1 MSHKIKKRPKPM
13 SDCMSIKEIEQF
25 NAAYAVFA
33 ARYGMKSGGGFNF
46 GRIGARP
53 EREER

>member
-13 SDCMSIKEIEQF
+13 SEGLSMKEIEEV

-33 ARYGMKSGGGFNF
+33 ARYGMKSGGGINF
-46 GRIGARP
+46 GRIGAQP
-53 EREER
+53 ERRER